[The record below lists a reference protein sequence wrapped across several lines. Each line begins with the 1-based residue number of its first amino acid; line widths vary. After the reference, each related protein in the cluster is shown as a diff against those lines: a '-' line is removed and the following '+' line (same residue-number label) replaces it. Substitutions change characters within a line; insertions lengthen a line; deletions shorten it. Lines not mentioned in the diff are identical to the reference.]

1 MGGWHF
7 AVKGCEFMQ
16 NENKVL
22 QILCQEIL
30 RCVEKK
36 ISNAG
41 YDKTYKARILR
52 YDNVKQA
59 YIVSLNN
66 SEAIVKN
73 GSNNRYSNGSFVWVT
88 APCGDLNNLYI
99 SGEVKIY

>member
-1 MGGWHF
+1 MP
-7 AVKGCEFMQ
+7 

-36 ISNAG
+36 IENAG
-41 YDKTYKARILR
+41 FDKTYKVRILR
-52 YDNVKQA
+52 YDSIKQA

-73 GSNNRYSNGSFVWVT
+73 SSNNRYANGSFVWVT

-99 SGEVKIY
+99 SGEVKTY